1 MKKNILI
8 TVALLT
14 SLTLGVA
21 ACGKDSGS
29 DSASEGESAKTP
41 LIDPRGDSA
50 RESVNK
56 YIGTALHVKDS
67 ASKQVEASKERQR
80 MMESLGDE

>member
-1 MKKNILI
+1 MKKNTLI
-8 TVALLT
+8 TVVLLLF
-14 SLTLGVA
+14 LTLVMA

-29 DSASEGESAKTP
+29 PSSEDESAKKP

-56 YIGTALHVKDS
+56 YVGTALKVKDS

-80 MMESLGDE
+80 MIESLGDE

>member
-1 MKKNILI
+1 MKKILI
-8 TVALLT
+8 MIALLT

-21 ACGKDSGS
+21 ACGKGSDSGS
-29 DSASEGESAKTP
+29 NSGDESAKTP

-50 RESVNK
+50 RESINK

>member
-1 MKKNILI
+1 MKKNLLI
-8 TVALLT
+8 TVFLLA

-21 ACGKDSGS
+21 ACGKDSDS
-29 DSASEGESAKTP
+29 DSEGESAKTP
-41 LIDPRGDSA
+41 LIDTRGDSA

-56 YIGTALHVKDS
+56 YVGTALKVKDS
-67 ASKQVEASKERQR
+67 ASKQVEASEERQR